1 MVTLILGKTL
11 VFWSGILLGIS
22 LFFMLSTCSFVIR
35 LINFKAET
43 RMKIHKYAVNSTVIL
58 VFIHA
63 TLALLSSLYKVL
75 IWWEYLITT
84 IRNRLK
90 MDIKYILLIIAI
102 FLIAIIII
110 WYITKMKK
118 GGEKPKEVIDEIRK
132 KLENCC

>member
-1 MVTLILGKTL
+1 
-11 VFWSGILLGIS
+11 
-22 LFFMLSTCSFVIR
+22 
-35 LINFKAET
+35 
-43 RMKIHKYAVNSTVIL
+43 
-58 VFIHA
+58 
-63 TLALLSSLYKVL
+63 
-75 IWWEYLITT
+75 
-84 IRNRLK
+84 